1 MAVKIKMTR
10 PELKRYRDAVNR
22 YERYLPM
29 LQLKQQLLQLRLRE
43 VARARDEAQR
53 LAEEAGE
60 RFRKYET
67 VLADR
72 TGINPRELG
81 EPREVRTTTIN
92 IAGVE
97 IPTLDGVDFATPKYS
112 LFGTPAWVD
121 QAVEDL
127 RDLSRRGVELD
138 ILDKQ
143 KELLYR
149 ELTRIIQRV
158 NLFEKVKIPEA
169 REAIRVIRIRLGD
182 ELTASVARAKIVKA
196 KLAEAEPSESDNPAD
211 HSEAEEQSA

>member
-1 MAVKIKMTR
+1 MAAKIKMTR
-10 PELKRYRDAVNR
+10 PELKRYRDAVTR

-60 RFRKYET
+60 RFRRYET

-72 TGINPRELG
+72 AGINPRELG
-81 EPREVRTTTIN
+81 EPREVRTTMIN
-92 IAGVE
+92 VAGVE
-97 IPTLDGVDFATPKYS
+97 IPTLEGVDFTTPKYS

-121 QAVEDL
+121 QAVEDI
-127 RDLSRRGVELD
+127 RDLSRRSVELG
-138 ILDKQ
+138 IFDKQ

-196 KLAEAEPSESDNPAD
+196 KLADAEPSESDNPTD
-211 HSEAEEQSA
+211 HSEVEEQSE